1 MSRSPLLNGKGKL
14 IEKKK
19 KFCHQ
24 LKQVENVMD
33 RGLSNRLRRWSD
45 KKIGARQTQATHGNE
60 APASPSKDPIPQ
72 EGASPIK
79 PEDLPPIESL
89 TADSDFTAFLRSN
102 VPSVLKKAALRK
114 LWKSDPVL
122 ANVDGLNDYDENFA
136 KMGLGKVVKT
146 AYRVGKGMIKD
157 KQEPA
162 TVDAEERTETTKNE
176 EVTVKPENNTPESD
190 VDEGVGQTEDT
201 A

>member
-1 MSRSPLLNGKGKL
+1 
-14 IEKKK
+14 
-19 KFCHQ
+19 
-24 LKQVENVMD
+24 MD
-33 RGLSNRLRRWSD
+33 RGLPNRLRRWSD
-45 KKIGARQTQATHGNE
+45 KKIGAPQTQATHGNE

-136 KMGLGKVVKT
+136 KMGLGKAVKT
-146 AYRVGKGMIKD
+146 AYHVGKGMIED
-157 KQEPA
+157 KQEPTIVDADERVEPTKNKEA
-162 TVDAEERTETTKNE
+162 TVEAD
-176 EVTVKPENNTPESD
+176 NNTSEPD
-190 VDEGVGQTEDT
+190 VDEDVGQTEDT
-201 A
+201 T